1 MKLAAALLVLV
12 LGGGEAAAQPVRV
25 IVPQTL

>member
-12 LGGGEAAAQPVRV
+12 LGGGAAAQPVRV